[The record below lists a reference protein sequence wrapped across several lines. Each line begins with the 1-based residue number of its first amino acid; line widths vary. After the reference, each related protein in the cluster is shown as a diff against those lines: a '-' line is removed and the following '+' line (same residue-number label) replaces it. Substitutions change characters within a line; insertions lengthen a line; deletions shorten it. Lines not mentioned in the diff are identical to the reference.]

1 MPSAFA
7 ESIMFPEVPIAL
19 RLSGHL
25 LLGLVHIYS
34 WKVNYLFLD
43 CNRMVT
49 TIRTTFGAVEI
60 DLPVEVEPAPFDSIT
75 LPPTFNLDDLNL
87 DDVISQIK

>member
-25 LLGLVHIYS
+25 LLGLVRIYS
-34 WKVNYLFLD
+34 WKVNYLFSD

-49 TIRTTFGAVEI
+49 TIKTTFAAVET
-60 DLPVEVEPAPFDSIT
+60 DLPAEMEPAPFDSIT
-75 LPPTFNLDDLNL
+75 LPPTLNLDDLNL